1 MMQDIETTIKRA
13 KIYDDSVE
21 LAEALEDLR
30 EEIIEA
36 FGNGHTG
43 VYYLR
48 ECSIHIES
56 MHEDLIEAVRAI
68 KVLQRQ
74 LKETKCKSTK

>member
-36 FGNGHTG
+36 FGNGNTG

-74 LKETKCKSTK
+74 LKEKKCKSTK

>member
-48 ECSIHIES
+48 ECSIHIEF

-74 LKETKCKSTK
+74 LKEKKCK